1 MSFPPSDVLSLTP
14 AAPAHKPNGQERT
27 KAPGAVG
34 SGDGAQAVGAPVGL
48 GLPGAV
54 DSAADDDGEAAAEVL
69 GAGAP
74 VVTVIRG
81 DPVVPV

>member
-1 MSFPPSDVLSLTP
+1 
-14 AAPAHKPNGQERT
+14 
-27 KAPGAVG
+27 
-34 SGDGAQAVGAPVGL
+34 VGAPVGL

-54 DSAADDDGEAAAEVL
+54 DSAADDDGEAGAEVL

-74 VVTVIRG
+74 LVTVIRG

>member
-1 MSFPPSDVLSLTP
+1 MVRKGRKTQVSL
-14 AAPAHKPNGQERT
+14 GRR
-27 KAPGAVG
+27 
-34 SGDGAQAVGAPVGL
+34 DGAQAVGAPVGL

-54 DSAADDDGEAAAEVL
+54 DSAADDDGDAGAEVL

-74 VVTVIRG
+74 LVTVVRG